1 MWKIIWESDIS
12 KYNISPDVSEIHYIC
27 VACFCPCHFSG
38 MKCMSLVYSKII
50 KLVVIFPQVVF
61 SVKNR
66 NYVKLLNLSFTLEHL
81 KYCPFFL
88 NIFSAFYSSYTSNTL
103 FDSIYRECLNS
114 SSMEIQYDFIPV
126 KKDATN
132 DKALTSVPAL
142 LLDC

>member
-1 MWKIIWESDIS
+1 
-12 KYNISPDVSEIHYIC
+12 
-27 VACFCPCHFSG
+27 

-132 DKALTSVPAL
+132 DKALRSVPAL